1 MQLIFIMHIFFKYFK
16 AIKNNLCCN
25 TTKRLLKKMSENE
38 VESLSKLDISKEDV
52 VDKETENK
60 KREAFGNRHLTD
72 NKDAFE
78 FNAW

>member
-1 MQLIFIMHIFFKYFK
+1 
-16 AIKNNLCCN
+16 
-25 TTKRLLKKMSENE
+25 MSANE
-38 VESLSKLDISKEDV
+38 VESLSKLDINKEDV

>member
-1 MQLIFIMHIFFKYFK
+1 MHIFFKYFI
-16 AIKNNLCCN
+16 AIKSNFSWN
-25 TTKRLLKKMSENE
+25 TTERLLKKMSANE